1 VTVTAETHPFQAEV
15 SQVLSLV
22 VNSLYTHKEVFL
34 RELVSNASDALDQ
47 LSFKALTNP
56 DLTRDDPGLEIEI
69 VPDKTARTLTI
80 RDAGIGMSK
89 DDLVKNLGTIAHS
102 GTRKLIESLSGDQ
115 RKDVSLIG
123 QFGVGFYAGFLVAE
137 RVEVVSRA
145 AGSEEAWKWEST
157 ADGGFTVETAE
168 RDRRGTDVILHLRKD
183 EDDFLRE
190 WTLRDLVRK
199 YSDYVR
205 HGIFLT
211 VERTEPVGEET
222 DDDGEPR
229 ETRTVTERERVNQE
243 GALWRRPKGDITDE
257 QYTEFYKHLTH
268 DWNAPLANAHFAV
281 EGTQEMTGLLF
292 IPSRAEPRLFGQKAP
307 GLRLFVKRVFIL
319 EDAEE
324 LVPEWLRFLRGV
336 IDSEDLPLN
345 VSREFL
351 QKDRVSS
358 GIRKQVV
365 KHALRLLESLVE
377 EEEAETA
384 KTSGG
389 NVGDEDENAEAS
401 APKRR
406 YTQFWNLFGRVLKE
420 GVHYDFENKERV
432 SKLLRYPSSRDQGL
446 TSLAAYVERMP
457 EGQESIYYIC
467 AENEAAAAN
476 SPHIEALRARGFEVL
491 YMLDTVDEW
500 VVQALSEF
508 DDKSLVSAAK
518 GALDLP
524 VGDDEKKAAE
534 ERKDEF
540 SGLIDRMKSAL
551 TSGVKEVRLSQRL
564 TESPACL
571 VSDPHGLSP
580 HMERLMRAN
589 NQPVPEQKRILE
601 LNPGHV
607 VVQRLQSMA
616 ADDAR
621 ADEVASWSQLL
632 YDQALVAE
640 GSPPSDPSRFARQI
654 TDLLD
659 RATAG

>member
-1 VTVTAETHPFQAEV
+1 MTQTAETHPFQAEV

-56 DLTRDDPGLEIEI
+56 ELTREDATYEIDI
-69 VPDKTARTLTI
+69 VPDKAARTLTI
-80 RDAGIGMSK
+80 RDSGIGMSK
-89 DDLVKNLGTIAHS
+89 DDLVRNLGTIAHS
-102 GTRKLIESLSGDQ
+102 GTRKLLESLSGDQ

-145 AGSEEAWKWEST
+145 AGSDEAWKWEST
-157 ADGGFTVETAE
+157 ADGGFSIEPAE
-168 RDRRGTDVILHLRKD
+168 RATRGTDVILHLRED

-205 HGIFLT
+205 HGIFLS

-222 DDDGEPR
+222 DDEGEPK
-229 ETRTVTERERVNQE
+229 ETRTVTERERINQE

-257 QYTEFYKHLTH
+257 QYTDFYKHLTH
-268 DWNAPLANAHFAV
+268 DWNAPLAHEHFTV

-292 IPSRAEPRLFGQKAP
+292 IPSRAEPQLFGQKAP

-324 LVPEWLRFLRGV
+324 LLPEWLRFLRGV
-336 IDSEDLPLN
+336 VDSEDLPLN

-351 QKDRVSS
+351 QKNRVSG

-365 KHALRLLESLVE
+365 KHGLRLLESLVE
-377 EEEAETA
+377 EEEAESTA
-384 KTSGG
+384 KA
-389 NVGDEDENAEAS
+389 GDDDGKDEEPAER
-401 APKRR
+401 KRR

-420 GVHYDFENKERV
+420 GVHFDFENKERIA
-432 SKLLRYPSSRDQGL
+432 KLLRYPSSNDEGL

-467 AENEAAAAN
+467 AENASAAAN

-508 DDKSLVSAAK
+508 DGKKLVSAAK

-524 VGDDEKKAAE
+524 VGDEEKQEAE
-534 ERKDEF
+534 ERAGEF
-540 SGLIDRMKSAL
+540 SGLIDRMKSLLAG
-551 TSGVKEVRLSQRL
+551 GVKEVRLSQRL

-601 LNPGHV
+601 LNPEHAV
-607 VVQRLQSMA
+607 VKRLQAMA
-616 ADDAR
+616 KDEAS

-640 GSPPSDPSRFARQI
+640 GSPPSDPARFARQI

-659 RATAG
+659 RATAR